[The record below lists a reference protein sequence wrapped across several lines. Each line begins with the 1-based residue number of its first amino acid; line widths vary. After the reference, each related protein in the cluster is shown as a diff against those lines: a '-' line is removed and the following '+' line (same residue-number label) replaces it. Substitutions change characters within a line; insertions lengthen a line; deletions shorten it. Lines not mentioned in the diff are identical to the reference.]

1 MSLSALR
8 QHLSARLAP
17 PRVGDTAAI
26 PTGIAPLDRA
36 LSDGGIPTGRLT
48 EVIGRRGS
56 GRTTLVRQVVMTAV
70 AARRWVALIDGSRTL
85 AAREWAGAGDSGRL
99 WVVRPR
105 SADRSAWCADILLRS
120 GAFSLVV
127 LDGAP
132 ALTRPIAVRL
142 TRLAKEHD
150 AALVVV
156 GEGSAVGSAVRLRL
170 KRAAGRRTADSRFTT
185 HDSRFTILVE
195 KGGVQISSAVEM
207 ARRLRSHT
215 EVPDRRGVARRNRW
229 GKLVPAAVGE
239 RTSGNQR
246 PGESRGAAPK
256 QRRFGEAASTR
267 ERFLLEGKRNRPAGK
282 SHKARITSR

>member
-1 MSLSALR
+1 MSLPALRHQLSALV
-8 QHLSARLAP
+8 AP
-17 PRVGDTAAI
+17 PHPRPGGPAAI

-195 KGGVQISSAVEM
+195 KGGVQNAVE
-207 ARRLRSHT
+207 RLR
-215 EVPDRRGVARRNRW
+215 V
-229 GKLVPAAVGE
+229 L
-239 RTSGNQR
+239 QR
-246 PGESRGAAPK
+246 
-256 QRRFGEAASTR
+256 
-267 ERFLLEGKRNRPAGK
+267 
-282 SHKARITSR
+282 